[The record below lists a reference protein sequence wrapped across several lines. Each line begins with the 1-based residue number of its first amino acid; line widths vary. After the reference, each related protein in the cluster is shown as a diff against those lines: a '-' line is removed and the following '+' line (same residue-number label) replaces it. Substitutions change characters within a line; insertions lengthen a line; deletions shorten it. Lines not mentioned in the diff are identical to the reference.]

1 MGNPSNDGGRELTTD
16 ELDIEDMVG
25 NMHAR
30 IGAAWALSGAAAPAH
45 VQGSCETRPTRANI
59 LHHQLY
65 ELIPFTK
72 ALGRLARENPGRARE
87 LWAEALREPMPFGG
101 KAIGMPRVANLDADD
116 YAGMRNMTE
125 DERREG
131 AGSLANAPPRPVMN
145 KDGLQWLRPEGGS
158 AEDAVDRAAG
168 KGD

>member
-45 VQGSCETRPTRANI
+45 VQGSCETRPTRVNI

-101 KAIGMPRVANLDADD
+101 KAIGMPRVANLD
-116 YAGMRNMTE
+116 GT
-125 DERREG
+125 
-131 AGSLANAPPRPVMN
+131 
-145 KDGLQWLRPEGGS
+145 
-158 AEDAVDRAAG
+158 
-168 KGD
+168 